1 MNVIHTI
8 LRKSLST
15 ITYSWKSVFP
25 TKGIPVLMYHRVND
39 DRRSSNLDVPIKK
52 FEEQMA
58 LLAQKGY
65 RTLSIHEFCTIIS
78 SKSYYNKKDRV
89 ILLTFDDGWKDNYT
103 NAFPILK
110 KFSFK
115 ATIFLVYDTLE
126 EKEEFKE
133 YLNKKD
139 IFEMQNHGIDFG
151 SHTLTHREL
160 TTIEK
165 QEAKREIV
173 DSKSCFEKLLN
184 KPVISFCYPRG
195 KINSDAASMVSQAGY
210 ELAFTIHPGINNYG
224 DNLLLLNRTEIS
236 GNDSLFDFKKKLAG
250 AYDWLHR
257 FVQKTSPI

>member
-39 DRRSSNLDVPIKK
+39 DRRSGNIDVPIKK

-58 LLAQKGY
+58 LLAQEGY

-78 SKSYYNKKDRV
+78 SKSYYNKKDRI
-89 ILLTFDDGWKDNYT
+89 ILLTFDDGWNDNYT

-115 ATIFLVYDTLE
+115 ATIFLVYDTIE
-126 EKEEFKE
+126 EKGEFQE
-133 YLNKKD
+133 YLNKKE
-139 IFEMQNHGIDFG
+139 ILEMQKYGIDFG

-165 QEAKREIV
+165 QEAKRE
-173 DSKSCFEKLLN
+173 DC
-184 KPVISFCYPRG
+184 
-195 KINSDAASMVSQAGY
+195 
-210 ELAFTIHPGINNYG
+210 
-224 DNLLLLNRTEIS
+224 
-236 GNDSLFDFKKKLAG
+236 
-250 AYDWLHR
+250 
-257 FVQKTSPI
+257 